1 LRRLPAPFRRIFQSP
16 WYDDAGIVFF
26 IIRSVSPVF
35 GIGVSSI
42 TNTASLPPT
51 KDTGLDEKTSSL
63 AALHPYQRRNGA
75 PESRDDVARRSDMI
89 SARVRC
95 FARGLFDSISQR

>member
-1 LRRLPAPFRRIFQSP
+1 
-16 WYDDAGIVFF
+16 VFF

-63 AALHPYQRRNGA
+63 AAPHPYQRRNGA
-75 PESRDDVARRSDMI
+75 LNPEMMSPGVPT
-89 SARVRC
+89 
-95 FARGLFDSISQR
+95 